1 MDAPEVKQRIA
12 QLGGEIQR
20 TTPEL
25 AQAFI
30 EQQISLWGRVIK
42 ERKISVE

>member
-1 MDAPEVKQRIA
+1 VKQRIA

-30 EQQISLWGRVIK
+30 EQQIALWGRVIK